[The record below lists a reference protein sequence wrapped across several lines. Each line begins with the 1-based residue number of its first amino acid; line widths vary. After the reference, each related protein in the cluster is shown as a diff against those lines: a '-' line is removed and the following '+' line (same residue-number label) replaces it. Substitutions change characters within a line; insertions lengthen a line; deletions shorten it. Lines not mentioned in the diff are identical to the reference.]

1 MSGYLYKKLGNF
13 TLIQSRLFPYTLKNY
28 IPKGSIALIGVGGN
42 LGDVLRRFNHLFFTI
57 ERKPHLKI
65 LATSTILKNPP
76 FGYLD
81 QPDFYN
87 TLLLI
92 ETTLTPM
99 QLLKRLQKIEFRFRR
114 KRLFKDAP
122 RTLDLDIILF
132 NKERIRKA
140 PVLIIPHPH
149 YRERISVLQPLESLK
164 GVKWLKRVL

>member
-1 MSGYLYKKLGNF
+1 MSGYLYKQIGNCV
-13 TLIQSRLFPYTLKNY
+13 TIRSRLFPYRVKNY
-28 IPKGSIALIGVGGN
+28 TPKGSVALIGVGGN
-42 LGDVLRRFNHLFFTI
+42 VGDVLRRFNHLFFMI
-57 ERKPHLKI
+57 EREPHLRV

-99 QLLKRLQKIEFRFRR
+99 QLLKRLQRIEFRFRR
-114 KRLFKDAP
+114 KRFFKDAP

-140 PVLIIPHPH
+140 PVLIVPHPH

-164 GVKWLKRVL
+164 GVRWLKRVL